1 MLQFEIFNTSLGEI
15 MAFFH
20 DPWIVGW
27 VLVGTGIIAAAWL
40 LERIVDPIPLIGD
53 VLKYIIKFASYF
65 GFFVGILDIL
75 VGYVI
80 YEHYVPTDTT
90 GLAIIVAAALI
101 VAGFSL
107 TMRILTKLPLAIVF
121 ALAVAAFGTFTI
133 YGILSNY
140 QTDPFIGQY
149 VVQIMQ
155 LKWMLVIGIVIFS
168 VVYTIGGLILGI
180 IELIGRVFASRPVS
194 ILIGLGCIAIGIVV
208 LVSPST
214 VGIVEATI
222 LT

>member
-1 MLQFEIFNTSLGEI
+1 

-53 VLKYIIKFASYF
+53 ILKYIIKFASYF

-75 VGYVI
+75 VGYVV
-80 YEHYVPTDTT
+80 YEHYVPMDTT
-90 GLAIIVAAALI
+90 GMAVFVAAALVI
-101 VAGFSL
+101 AGFSL
-107 TMRILTKLPLAIVF
+107 TMRILTKMPLAIVF
-121 ALAVAAFGTFTI
+121 ALAVSAFGTFTI

-140 QTDPFIGQY
+140 QTDPFFGQY
-149 VVQIMQ
+149 ATQIMQ
-155 LKWMLVIGIVIFS
+155 LKWMLLIGIIIFS
-168 VVYTIGGLILGI
+168 VVYTLGSLILGL
-180 IELIGRVFASRPVS
+180 IELIGRIFAARPVS
-194 ILIGLGCIAIGIVV
+194 ILIGLSCIVIGIIV

-214 VGIVEATI
+214 VGIVEATV

>member
-1 MLQFEIFNTSLGEI
+1 MLQLEIFDTTLGEI

-53 VLKYIIKFASYF
+53 ILKYIIKFASYF

-75 VGYVI
+75 VGYVV
-80 YEHYVPTDTT
+80 YEHYVPMDTT
-90 GLAIIVAAALI
+90 GMAVFVAAALVI
-101 VAGFSL
+101 AGFSL
-107 TMRILTKLPLAIVF
+107 TMRILTKMPLAIVF
-121 ALAVAAFGTFTI
+121 ALAVSAFGTFTI

-140 QTDPFIGQY
+140 QTDPFFGQY
-149 VVQIMQ
+149 ATQIMQ
-155 LKWMLVIGIVIFS
+155 LKWMLLIGIIIFS
-168 VVYTIGGLILGI
+168 VVYTLGSLILGL
-180 IELIGRVFASRPVS
+180 IELIGRIFAARPVS
-194 ILIGLGCIAIGIVV
+194 ILIGLSCIVIGIIV

-214 VGIVEATI
+214 VGIVEATV